1 MSTEAE
7 TKEFANM
14 TTSEQKDLVQKI
26 GAVLKENGLE
36 DTDVTIVTQDV
47 CNLTNNTVDKDIS
60 LNVKKE
66 MPAAQADLAKK
77 VTDAI
82 KPLVDGIKGC
92 DISISS
98 KVGAGDPY
106 STITDVMP
114 IKGEEKINLEH
125 KEGEVWLV
133 DFWATWCPPCQKP
146 MAHNQEMLEK
156 RATDWGSNVR
166 IIGISID

>member
-1 MSTEAE
+1 M
-7 TKEFANM
+7 
-14 TTSEQKDLVQKI
+14 
-26 GAVLKENGLE
+26 
-36 DTDVTIVTQDV
+36 VTQDV
-47 CNLTNNTVDKDIS
+47 CNLSNNTVEKS
-60 LNVKKE
+60 TRLVVTKE
-66 MPAAQADLAKK
+66 MPAAKSDLAKS
-77 VTDAI
+77 VTEAI
-82 KPLVDGIKGC
+82 SKLTEGVKGC
-92 DISISS
+92 EISIVS
-98 KVGAGDPY
+98 KIGAGDPY

-156 RATDWGSNVR
+156 RASDWGSNVR